1 MAMRVNHGIE
11 PIKSPP
17 GTDRDGSR
25 PKPPKAVAV
34 RASLEAT
41 RSVPDHQKAKRR
53 LTVKT
58 VAFSTLFTLWL
69 PIAQAVGPASRPI
82 ASRHCTYSA

>member
-1 MAMRVNHGIE
+1 MAMRVNDGVE

-25 PKPPKAVAV
+25 PKPPKAVAH
-34 RASLEAT
+34 RDSLEAT
-41 RSVPDHQKAKRR
+41 RSVPDHKKAKRR

-58 VAFSTLFTLWL
+58 VALGL
-69 PIAQAVGPASRPI
+69 PRPSSQAVQQPPEAAATGSPR
-82 ASRHCTYSA
+82 SARDH